1 MKTFPKVAIWAAIV
15 IVLVTVELAQ
25 LMGWISFD
33 NIVANF
39 FIFVFS
45 LVTIFILAVIGAI
58 FVGMFIT
65 HRVLSTQSFTP
76 FEEEMLKMR
85 RDITEVK
92 MLLEEK
98 LGPGT
103 KDIIAEKAREDTKP
117 VGEDLDVQ

>member
-1 MKTFPKVAIWAAIV
+1 MKLMSPKIAIWAAIV
-15 IVLVTVELAQ
+15 IVLVTVEIAQ
-25 LMGWISFD
+25 LTGYISFD

-58 FVGMFIT
+58 FVGMYIT
-65 HRVLSTQSFTP
+65 HRVLSVQSFTP

-85 RDITEVK
+85 QEVAEMK

-98 LGPGT
+98 FGPVE
-103 KDIIAEKAREDTKP
+103 KDPIAEKMAEADN
-117 VGEDLDVQ
+117 EN